1 MQNPDYNSQI
11 TESVQSFLEKYPEAK
26 LEDIYKGF
34 FQDEHGPGHLLRG
47 VDAPR
52 RFFLGELSEM
62 KSQGRHGTEPCG
74 TGHNFFRVSL
84 DVIIDGFVTTNTF
97 FQAFIESASAFK
109 LPETETWKNKWKHI
123 ERNIQPLK
131 HLIND
136 YEKSLDLLG
145 KRLSQGKVV
154 MHHSKKFTDLYDPHY
169 RIIHKN
175 IIEKYFKGKLPD
187 MPTYKEA

>member
-1 MQNPDYNSQI
+1 MHDPDFSSKI
-11 TESVQSFLEKYPEAK
+11 TESVQNFLEKYPEAN

-62 KSQGRHGTEPCG
+62 QSKERHSMEPCG

-84 DVIIDGFVTTNTF
+84 DVIIDGFVTANTF

-109 LPETETWKNKWKHI
+109 LPEIDTWKKKWKQI
-123 ERNIQPLK
+123 EVNIQPLK
-131 HLIND
+131 HLISD
-136 YEKSLDLLG
+136 YDKSLDLLN

-169 RIIHKN
+169 RIIHKT

-187 MPTYKEA
+187 IQTYKQA